1 MKTKKLKKMET
12 RFLEIFIY
20 KQKLT
25 FDLQKSVHNLLWLE
39 KLAKTKCENSEKW
52 QEKQNKMGKKIG
64 TNK

>member
-1 MKTKKLKKMET
+1 VET

-20 KQKLT
+20 KQKLI

-52 QEKQNKMGKKIG
+52 QEKQ
-64 TNK
+64 